1 LGIGFLESVYRRAML
16 VALRQAGI
24 NAEEEVPVPVQF
36 RGVLLGT
43 YFADIV
49 VEGIL
54 VLELK

>member
-1 LGIGFLESVYRRAML
+1 ML